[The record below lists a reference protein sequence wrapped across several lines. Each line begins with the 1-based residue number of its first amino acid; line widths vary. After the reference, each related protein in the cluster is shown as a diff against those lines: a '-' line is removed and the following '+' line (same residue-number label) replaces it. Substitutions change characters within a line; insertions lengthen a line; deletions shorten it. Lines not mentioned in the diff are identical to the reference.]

1 MRCELFLDRH
11 DRLDAGETPGYALRR
26 HLASCASC
34 EAKVR
39 RQAAALAAYRAASP
53 DATDPKASAM
63 DERIMAAVRLTPRPR
78 RAVLVRDWILSGFVI
93 AASMV
98 IIPLGSE
105 FDRAKEAF
113 GSRLAVPLSLV
124 LGLVLTAYMAVF
136 IGCHMDSI
144 LPLIRR
150 DHAHARGHGGA
161 PT

>member
-1 MRCELFLDRH
+1 MRCERFLDRY
-11 DRLDAGETPGYALRR
+11 DRLDAGVTPGFALRR

-39 RQAAALAAYRAASP
+39 RQSAALAAYRAGPADEAIP
-53 DATDPKASAM
+53 EEEVL

-78 RAVLVRDWILSGFVI
+78 RAVLVRDWILSGAVI

-98 IIPLGSE
+98 MIPLGSE

-124 LGLVLTAYMAVF
+124 LGLALTAYMAVF
-136 IGCHMDSI
+136 IGSHMDSI
-144 LPLIRR
+144 LPLVRR
-150 DHAHARGHGGA
+150 DHTQARGHGGA
-161 PT
+161 PG